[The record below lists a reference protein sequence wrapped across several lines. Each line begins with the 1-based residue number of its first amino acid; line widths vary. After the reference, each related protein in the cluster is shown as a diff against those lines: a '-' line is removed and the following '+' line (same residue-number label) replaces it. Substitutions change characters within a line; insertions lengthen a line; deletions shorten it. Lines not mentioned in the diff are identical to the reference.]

1 MRIFVLDPFR
11 GAAGDMITG
20 SLLHLGADRDQVIT
34 AMASVVE
41 TPKITT
47 VNRVGITA
55 CKVHTRA
62 GHSRRTPA
70 EVLDRLATANAPAPA
85 LEMAARVFSRIA
97 RAEEEVH
104 GNTTHFHEV
113 GADDAIADVIG
124 ACTALHTLK
133 VDGVSVHPVALGG
146 GMITGHHGSYP
157 VPAPATLLIL
167 RDSPLESFLG
177 TAEDGELATPTGV
190 ALLAEF
196 AVSLPGGAV
205 TGRVT
210 GVGYGAGTRDP
221 PGTPNVFRSMIM
233 EGEGGT
239 PDQVDILETNVDDV
253 NGEVL
258 SSAFSRL
265 MNAGARDVSAIPC
278 LMKKGRPG
286 YLIRVMVSP
295 GLSRELAR
303 MLATELGTLGVRC
316 IPSVHRFVAD
326 REFRKILVEA
336 RGQQREITVKF
347 GLLEGKI
354 FTLKAEY
361 DELAE
366 WADELGVP
374 VRELALIVEDCA
386 RDTFDRER
394 GG

>member
-1 MRIFVLDPFR
+1 MRILVLDPFR

-20 SLLHLGADRDQVIT
+20 SLLHLGADRDQVIA

-41 TPKITT
+41 TPEIAT

-55 CKVHTRA
+55 FKVHTRA
-62 GHSRRTPA
+62 GHSHRTLD
-70 EVLDRLATANAPAPA
+70 EVLDRLSSAKAPAPA
-85 LEMAARVFSRIA
+85 LEMAGRVFSRIA

-104 GNTTHFHEV
+104 GKTAHFHEV
-113 GADDAIADVIG
+113 GADDAVADIIG
-124 ACTALHTLK
+124 ACTALHTLN
-133 VDGVSVHPVALGG
+133 VDGIWAYPVALGG
-146 GMITGHHGSYP
+146 GMIQGHHGSYP
-157 VPAPATLLIL
+157 VPAPATLVIL
-167 RDSPLESFLG
+167 RDSSLESFLG
-177 TAEDGELATPTGV
+177 SPEDGELATPTGV

-196 AVSLPGGAV
+196 VASLPGGPL

-210 GVGYGAGTRDP
+210 GVGYGAGTRDSP
-221 PGTPNVFRSMIM
+221 RTPNVFRSMIL

-239 PDQVDILETNVDDV
+239 PGQVDILETNVDDV

-258 SSAFSRL
+258 ASAFSRI
-265 MNAGARDVSAIPC
+265 MDAGARDVSAIPC

-295 GLSRELAR
+295 HKSREMAR
-303 MLATELGTLGVRC
+303 MLAAELGTLGVRC

-326 REFRKILVEA
+326 REFRKVTVEA
-336 RGQQREITVKF
+336 FGQQRAITVKL

-354 FTLKAEY
+354 FSLKAEY
-361 DELAE
+361 DELAA

-374 VRELALIVEDCA
+374 VRELALIVEDSA
-386 RDTFDRER
+386 RAAFREER
-394 GG
+394 ST

>member
-1 MRIFVLDPFR
+1 MRILVLDPFR

-20 SLLHLGADRDQVIT
+20 SLLHLGADRDQVIA

-41 TPKITT
+41 TPEITT

-70 EVLDRLATANAPAPA
+70 EVFERLATAKAPAPV
-85 LEMAARVFSRIA
+85 LEMAGRVFSRIA

-104 GNTTHFHEV
+104 GKTAHFHEV

-133 VDGVSVHPVALGG
+133 VDAVSVHPVALGG
-146 GMITGHHGSYP
+146 GMIHGNHGSYP
-157 VPAPATLLIL
+157 VPAPATVLIL
-167 RDSPLESFLG
+167 RDSSLQSFLG
-177 TAEDGELATPTGV
+177 TPEDGELATPTGV

-196 AVSLPGGAV
+196 AASLPGSNV

-210 GVGYGAGTRDP
+210 GVGYGAGTRDS
-221 PGTPNVFRSMIM
+221 PGTPNVFRAMIM

-239 PDQVDILETNVDDV
+239 PDLVDILETNVDDV

-258 SSAFSRL
+258 SSAFSRI
-265 MNAGARDVSAIPC
+265 MDAGARDVSAIPC

-295 GLSRELAR
+295 GQSRDMAR

-326 REFRKILVEA
+326 REFRRVAVDIEGH
-336 RGQQREITVKF
+336 RREITVKV
-347 GLLEGKI
+347 GLMEGKI
-354 FTLKAEY
+354 FSLKAEY
-361 DELAE
+361 DELAA
-366 WADELGVP
+366 WADELGIP
-374 VRELALIVEDCA
+374 VRELALIVEDHA
-386 RDTFDRER
+386 RATFGEKR
-394 GG
+394 GT